1 MVKYEVRSTKP
12 EINSK
17 YKITMRK
24 TLLLLVA
31 LAFLVQGCGKKEKT
45 APPPPAVTVVKVA
58 NGSVVSSMKLIGQ
71 AKAYDEVDLVARVQ
85 GFLRKISFK
94 EGSVVTKGQPLF
106 EIEPDQYKANVE
118 AAEAALLKVQAT
130 YGNAETTYA
139 RQKKLFEADA
149 TAKKNYDDAN
159 AAYMEAKA
167 AVMQAEATLSN
178 AKLDLSYTS
187 ISAPFDGRIGFYTYS
202 EGNLVGPGSKRLA
215 NVVKIEPMRV
225 QFNINEIDLVNLQLD
240 KLKDKTAPRE
250 TYVVLIQ
257 FQDGRIYSHEG
268 TISFADN
275 KVNSSTGT
283 ILVEALFPNPEQVVV
298 PGMYVK
304 VILKDKDEKPALL
317 IPKSSIQESQSGKFV
332 LVVGSDG
339 KVGQRVIKTGV
350 KNGPS
355 IQVVEGVKE
364 GEMVIVE
371 GLQKVRLGTVVKPTV
386 DETYTFNKLETK
398 SGK

>member
-1 MVKYEVRSTKP
+1 
-12 EINSK
+12 
-17 YKITMRK
+17 
-24 TLLLLVA
+24 LLFAAVLLVP
-31 LAFLVQGCGKKEKT
+31 GCGEKEKP

-58 NGSVVSSMKLIGQ
+58 SGSVVSSMEMIGQ

-94 EGSVVTKGQPLF
+94 EGTVVSKGQPLF
-106 EIEPDQYKANVE
+106 EIEQEQYKAQVQ
-118 AAEAALLKVQAT
+118 AAEAALMKVQAT

-139 RQKKLFEADA
+139 RQKKLLESDA

-159 AAYMEAKA
+159 AAFMEAKA
-167 AVMQAEATLSN
+167 AVMQAEAALSN

-240 KLKDKTAPRE
+240 KIKDKAAPKE
-250 TYVVLIQ
+250 SYVVLIQ
-257 FQDGRIYSHEG
+257 FQDGRIYNQEG
-268 TISFADN
+268 NISFADN

-283 ILVEALFPNPEQVVV
+283 ILVEALFPNPDQVVV

-317 IPKSSIQESQSGKFV
+317 IPKSSVQESQSGRFV
-332 LVVGSDG
+332 LVVGADG
-339 KVGQRVIKTGV
+339 KVGQRVIKTGT

-355 IQVVEGVKE
+355 IQVLEGLKE

-386 DETYTFNKLETK
+386 DETYTFNKLEAK
-398 SGK
+398 PGN